1 MSQSSTSE
9 PVLVID
15 NDTKPAPAATT
26 SSSKCTSGVP
36 PPRFAKRLACVDIN
50 LPEFVQAFDE
60 QFAEGGI
67 PSHMMCTICQ
77 GLLRRPATLDG
88 CDHKVL
94 RALHQA
100 TFRDTLGSAGPMDDG
115 EGGALPDLHAEL
127 QDWRDPDMVGLA
139 KVAPAGRQCAQRAL
153 PQPFPLLLHACAN
166 ERPPGARL
174 STASD
179 MLSRRW
185 VPGESAGARNRAPAL
200 SPLPADARSLP
211 PPAPCQCG

>member
-1 MSQSSTSE
+1 
-9 PVLVID
+9 
-15 NDTKPAPAATT
+15 
-26 SSSKCTSGVP
+26 
-36 PPRFAKRLACVDIN
+36 
-50 LPEFVQAFDE
+50 
-60 QFAEGGI
+60 
-67 PSHMMCTICQ
+67 
-77 GLLRRPATLDG
+77 
-88 CDHKVL
+88 
-94 RALHQA
+94 
-100 TFRDTLGSAGPMDDG
+100 MDDG

-185 VPGESAGARNRAPAL
+185 VPGESAGGRNRAPAL

-211 PPAPCQCG
+211 HLQPAGGVEDVPNARLHQGVEIGADEYARHWHIICFAPKILVRLSEGQ